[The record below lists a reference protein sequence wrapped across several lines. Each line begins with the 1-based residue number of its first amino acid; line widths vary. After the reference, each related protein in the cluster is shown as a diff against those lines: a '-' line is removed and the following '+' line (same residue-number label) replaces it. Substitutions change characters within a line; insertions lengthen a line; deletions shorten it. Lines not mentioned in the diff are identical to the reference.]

1 MGRAP
6 NAGEPAGNR
15 AEDPGF
21 GASVGFGVTV
31 GLGAPDSVRG
41 TGVVRDSGGRDGVTL
56 VTGGV
61 AGPPEIFGATAEGV
75 PTPGRVAWGTVC
87 VKRSVG
93 TGVAAGAGRFGV
105 VEGASPEDG
114 MPEGRLGFSEP
125 PPEGTTSGLEF
136 GGVMPMRSGLPPD
149 AVGGAKRE
157 ISGRLS
163 TDSGGRASWT
173 GTEGR
178 YTATSAGRPPEG
190 FGREAA
196 KECAAAGLLTS
207 RSSVRRIS
215 SRL

>member
-6 NAGEPAGNR
+6 NAGEPAGNCD
-15 AEDPGF
+15 EEPGF

-31 GLGAPDSVRG
+31 GFGAPDSGRG
-41 TGVVRDSGGRDGVTL
+41 IGVVRDSGGRAGVTR
-56 VTGGV
+56 VTGG
-61 AGPPEIFGATAEGV
+61 AAAPSEIFGATAEGV
-75 PTPGRVAWGTVC
+75 ATPGRVAGGNVC
-87 VKRSVG
+87 VKRSTG
-93 TGVAAGAGRFGV
+93 TGGEAGDGRFGV
-105 VEGASPEDG
+105 VVGASPEDG

-125 PPEGTTSGLEF
+125 PPEGTTSGREF
-136 GGVMPMRSGLPPD
+136 GGVMPMRSLTSPE